1 MFLKS
6 KIPGLDISFLAVF
19 DRNFIELFDD
29 KKKFIKKIFFSII
42 TKNLNWEILTK
53 NLVTFRRWDWVK
65 YEKSWYYGGSVK
77 NPIFRGI
84 TKNIYIGGK
93 LSKKGWAWTSCRF

>member
-29 KKKFIKKIFFSII
+29 KKKLIKKIFYSVI

-65 YEKSWYYGGSVK
+65 YEKS
-77 NPIFRGI
+77 
-84 TKNIYIGGK
+84 
-93 LSKKGWAWTSCRF
+93 

>member
-19 DRNFIELFDD
+19 DRNFIEIFDD
-29 KKKFIKKIFFSII
+29 KKKFTKKIFFSVI

-65 YEKSWYYGGSVK
+65 YEKS
-77 NPIFRGI
+77 
-84 TKNIYIGGK
+84 
-93 LSKKGWAWTSCRF
+93 

>member
-19 DRNFIELFDD
+19 DRNFIEIFDD
-29 KKKFIKKIFFSII
+29 KKKFIKKIFFSVI

-65 YEKSWYYGGSVK
+65 YEKS
-77 NPIFRGI
+77 
-84 TKNIYIGGK
+84 
-93 LSKKGWAWTSCRF
+93 

>member
-6 KIPGLDISFLAVF
+6 KIQGLDISFLAVF
-19 DRNFIELFDD
+19 DRNFIEIFDD
-29 KKKFIKKIFFSII
+29 KKKFIKKIFFSVI

-65 YEKSWYYGGSVK
+65 YEKS
-77 NPIFRGI
+77 
-84 TKNIYIGGK
+84 
-93 LSKKGWAWTSCRF
+93 

>member
-6 KIPGLDISFLAVF
+6 KIPGLDISLLAVF
-19 DRNFIELFDD
+19 DRNFIEIFDD
-29 KKKFIKKIFFSII
+29 KKKFIKKIFFSVI

-65 YEKSWYYGGSVK
+65 YEKS
-77 NPIFRGI
+77 
-84 TKNIYIGGK
+84 
-93 LSKKGWAWTSCRF
+93 